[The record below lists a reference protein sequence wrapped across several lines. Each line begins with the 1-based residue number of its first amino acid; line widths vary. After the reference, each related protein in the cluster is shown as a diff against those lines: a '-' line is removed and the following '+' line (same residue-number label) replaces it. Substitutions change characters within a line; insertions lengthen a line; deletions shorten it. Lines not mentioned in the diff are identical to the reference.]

1 MGARRSQLISASK
14 ESTQVADCFEDE
26 EEGIIC
32 TDVVEA
38 DFDESLMG
46 DDSDDDAI
54 GSYHQSSTSASVPS
68 PRTETEDPLETLARL
83 QSFDGCFSAAVF
95 DFVSL
100 KTDIDVVRALFPAG
114 AGDAIVATVL
124 AMAFLC
130 AKLSADVERESWEG
144 MYEKAK
150 EYVKEALVSMGA
162 NVSVEALEAKAM
174 KMLA

>member
-1 MGARRSQLISASK
+1 MGARRYQFSGASE
-14 ESTQVADCFEDE
+14 ESIQVADCFEDE
-26 EEGIIC
+26 EE
-32 TDVVEA
+32 
-38 DFDESLMG
+38 

-54 GSYHQSSTSASVPS
+54 GFYHQSSTSASVPS

-100 KTDIDVVRALFPAG
+100 KTGIEAVRALFPAG

-124 AMAFLC
+124 AMAFLS
-130 AKLSADVERESWEG
+130 AKLGADVERESWEG

-150 EYVKEALVSMGA
+150 EYVEEALVSMGA
-162 NVSVEALEAKAM
+162 NVSVEALEAKAV